1 MDFSIIIPAR
11 YASSRLPAKL
21 LKDING
27 KTLIEH
33 TYSNAVKSDASRVII
48 ATDDVRIKTIAED
61 FGAEVCMTNDSHIS
75 GTSRLSEV
83 VSVLNFQDD
92 DVVVNLQGDE
102 PMMSPSAI
110 NQVASNL
117 SSSGMSVA
125 TLCEKIDTEDAY
137 FDENCVKVVYN
148 SRGKAMYFS
157 RSPIPAFRDS
167 AKINLDLCFRHI
179 GLYAYRVNFLKDYT
193 NMTISSLEM
202 AEKLE
207 QLTFLTHGFDI
218 HVETSC
224 ASTGYG
230 VDTESDLIKVKK
242 FEAEVLSYGM
252 AVPKLDDEELIN
264 HLIAKQ
270 KLIKFDDGHYVH
282 VDALEKL
289 ISDLRTHFAKNNM
302 MEFSEFRELSGL
314 SRKLGIPTLEY
325 LDSVGY
331 THRQDNVRVPG
342 PKLETE

>member
-1 MDFSIIIPAR
+1 MDFSVIIPAR

-61 FGAEVCMTNDSHIS
+61 FGAEVCMTNDSHTS

-83 VSVLNFQDD
+83 VSVLNFQDN

-125 TLCEKIDTEDAY
+125 TLCEKIDTEEAY

-167 AKINLDLCFRHI
+167 TKINLDLCFRHI

-193 NMTISSLEM
+193 NMAISSLEM

-242 FEAEVLSYGM
+242 E
-252 AVPKLDDEELIN
+252 
-264 HLIAKQ
+264 
-270 KLIKFDDGHYVH
+270 IK
-282 VDALEKL
+282 K
-289 ISDLRTHFAKNNM
+289 
-302 MEFSEFRELSGL
+302 
-314 SRKLGIPTLEY
+314 
-325 LDSVGY
+325 
-331 THRQDNVRVPG
+331 
-342 PKLETE
+342 

>member
-242 FEAEVLSYGM
+242 
-252 AVPKLDDEELIN
+252 EL
-264 HLIAKQ
+264 K
-270 KLIKFDDGHYVH
+270 K
-282 VDALEKL
+282 
-289 ISDLRTHFAKNNM
+289 
-302 MEFSEFRELSGL
+302 
-314 SRKLGIPTLEY
+314 
-325 LDSVGY
+325 
-331 THRQDNVRVPG
+331 
-342 PKLETE
+342 

>member
-193 NMTISSLEM
+193 NMAISSLEM

-242 FEAEVLSYGM
+242 E
-252 AVPKLDDEELIN
+252 
-264 HLIAKQ
+264 
-270 KLIKFDDGHYVH
+270 IK
-282 VDALEKL
+282 K
-289 ISDLRTHFAKNNM
+289 
-302 MEFSEFRELSGL
+302 
-314 SRKLGIPTLEY
+314 
-325 LDSVGY
+325 
-331 THRQDNVRVPG
+331 
-342 PKLETE
+342 